1 MKRAAVVLLA
11 GWSAVACAARGH
23 LATPEEMARLRET
36 TGLVTSGRI
45 TLQGPAGRFSTR
57 VVLGVARPDSLR
69 IEIPA
74 GAGLRFLLVAR
85 DGRLRADLPQDDAMF
100 EGPATNEVMDRLFG
114 IDVDPKALVA
124 AILGSPPATFSADWR
139 FDRARPVRITLR
151 DARGSKLTLNLD
163 DPETEAPAE
172 RAFTFGPPRGESWTL
187 EEMSSRLGLKR

>member
-1 MKRAAVVLLA
+1 MVLLA

-23 LATPEEMARLRET
+23 IATPEEMARLREA
-36 TGLVTSGRI
+36 TGLVTSGKI
-45 TLQGPAGRFSTR
+45 SLEGPAGRFSTR

-100 EGPATNEVMDRLFG
+100 EGPGTSEVMDRLFG
-114 IDVDPKALVA
+114 IEVEPKSLVA
-124 AILGSPPATFSADWR
+124 AILGSPPEAFTADWR
-139 FDRARPVRITLR
+139 FDRARPVRITLK
-151 DARGSKLTLNLD
+151 DGKGSKLTLTLE
-163 DPETEAPAE
+163 DPETEAPPLG
-172 RAFTFGPPRGESWTL
+172 AFTFGPARRESWTL